1 MLTIT
6 HVYWLAGA
14 YLAYITW
21 QSLHDA
27 GNPRRYGTAGFWG
40 LLSVAFLFGDAIP
53 PLLMGLM
60 VLALAVLAA
69 SGAIRR
75 GSYPQV
81 SVADRERSALRF
93 GHRLFIPAMLIP
105 VITLTGVL
113 LLKNITIS
121 GAPLLS
127 KEQTTVI
134 CLGLACLVAFLAALK
149 YTGERLPLAIQSSR
163 SILDAIGWAVLLPL
177 LLAMLGAVF
186 NKAGIGDLVADLL
199 TRSLPLQ
206 HLWVAVL
213 AYGLG
218 MVFFTMIMG
227 NAFAA
232 FPVMTLGIGLP
243 ILVTQHGANPAPLA
257 AIGMLTGYCGT
268 LLTPMAANFNIVPAA
283 LLELKD
289 PNAVIKAQVMT
300 ALPLIACNLI
310 LMYWLVFR

>member
-1 MLTIT
+1 
-6 HVYWLAGA
+6 
-14 YLAYITW
+14 
-21 QSLHDA
+21 
-27 GNPRRYGTAGFWG
+27 
-40 LLSVAFLFGDAIP
+40 
-53 PLLMGLM
+53 
-60 VLALAVLAA
+60 
-69 SGAIRR
+69 
-75 GSYPQV
+75 
-81 SVADRERSALRF
+81 
-93 GHRLFIPAMLIP
+93 
-105 VITLTGVL
+105 
-113 LLKNITIS
+113 
-121 GAPLLS
+121 
-127 KEQTTVI
+127 
-134 CLGLACLVAFLAALK
+134 
-149 YTGERLPLAIQSSR
+149 
-163 SILDAIGWAVLLPL
+163 
-177 LLAMLGAVF
+177 MLGAVF